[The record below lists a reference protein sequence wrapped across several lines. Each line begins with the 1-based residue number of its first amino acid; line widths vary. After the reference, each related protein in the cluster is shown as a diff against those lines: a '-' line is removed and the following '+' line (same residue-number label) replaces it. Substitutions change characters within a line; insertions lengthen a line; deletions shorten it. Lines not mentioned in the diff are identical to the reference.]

1 MAEDVVLRSE
11 SPNGNAEA
19 VVEDDGRAVYLYQYF
34 PEGLGQELRATWVR
48 NRVAAPAEVVR
59 ADMEQGLAPLMPAR
73 FCAHPQGAPAVDP
86 TRAKLVW
93 LPDGNGVALFEGPDV
108 VACTVPWHGRKDCP
122 GYARDAVG
130 QAPFAWRLEQADEI
144 AARFRAAQ
152 RYWDSWESRVT
163 WEEKRRA
170 VREALERSLGPQQS
184 YREEAVAW
192 PPLGLG
198 VFQSD
203 RAVTVATVGMSQ
215 RPMPAVEL
223 AHAEPRL
230 WRRVE
235 LAVALPHGASEL
247 LRERVAD
254 LLTLA
259 SELPWQ
265 RYTWLGHGHTVP
277 ADAFKGTPFTGV
289 LVASSAKFAGP
300 VPLPEVDGDP
310 VTLLW
315 LVPVTAEE
323 LTKVRGGAADGFL
336 AGVQQPRPFADTPS
350 PPGERGNS

>member
-19 VVEDDGRAVYLYQYF
+19 VVEDDGRTVYLYQYF
-34 PEGLGQELRATWVR
+34 PEGLGQELRASWVR
-48 NRVAAPAEVVR
+48 NRLPAPAEVVR
-59 ADMEQGLAPLMPAR
+59 EDMQQGLAPLMPAR
-73 FCAHPQGAPAVDP
+73 FCSHPQGAPPVDP

-108 VACTVPWHGRKDCP
+108 VACTVPWQGKQDCP
-122 GYARDAVG
+122 GFARDAVG
-130 QAPFAWRLEQADEI
+130 QAPFAWQLEPDTEL
-144 AARFRAAQ
+144 ARRFKAAQ
-152 RYWDSWESRVT
+152 RYWDSWESPLT

-170 VREALERSLGPQQS
+170 VREAMARTLGAQQEYKEER
-184 YREEAVAW
+184 VAW
-192 PPLGLG
+192 PPLGVG

-215 RPMPAVEL
+215 RPMPGVEL
-223 AHAEPRL
+223 AHVDPRL
-230 WRRVE
+230 QRRVE

-247 LRERVAD
+247 MRERVAG
-254 LLTLA
+254 LLVLA
-259 SELPWQ
+259 SELPWS

-277 ADAFKGTPFTGV
+277 ADAFKGTPYTGV
-289 LVASSAKFAGP
+289 LVASSARFGAK

-323 LTKVRGGAADGFL
+323 LPKVKGGAADGFL
-336 AGVQQPRPFADTPS
+336 AGLQQPRPLMEKPVA
-350 PPGERGNS
+350 RGQDA